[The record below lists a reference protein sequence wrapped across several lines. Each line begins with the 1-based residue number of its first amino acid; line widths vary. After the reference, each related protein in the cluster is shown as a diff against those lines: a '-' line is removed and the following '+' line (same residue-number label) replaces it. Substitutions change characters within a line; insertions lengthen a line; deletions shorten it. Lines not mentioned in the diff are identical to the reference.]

1 MMTLFK
7 NQIFANLNGHA
18 IIGVKI
24 FFVTVG
30 KIGAKTLQAWNPLF
44 DLSHPSV
51 RSRVSRCLSD
61 KQNESKR
68 GLKRTWLWE
77 GQKIKRESGI
87 WRYNDYSESFSV
99 LITQS
104 SRFRN
109 KKTKTEGFR
118 KNDDRKEKTFE
129 NEIFWQESYLKLIR
143 LMENFDWPK
152 LVLR

>member
-1 MMTLFK
+1 MILIKTVFYDVTFGKMTLFK

-30 KIGAKTLQAWNPLF
+30 KIGAKTLQAWNPFRPPL
-44 DLSHPSV
+44 PSV
-51 RSRVSRCLSD
+51 SEVKGFRGVCQTNKMSR
-61 KQNESKR
+61 KEGWNELDSEKV
-68 GLKRTWLWE
+68 
-77 GQKIKRESGI
+77 KIKRESGI

-109 KKTKTEGFR
+109 KKNENRRIQKKMTTEKR
-118 KNDDRKEKTFE
+118 KHLRMKFFDRKVIK
-129 NEIFWQESYLKLIR
+129 K
-143 LMENFDWPK
+143 
-152 LVLR
+152 

>member
-1 MMTLFK
+1 MVNTHWWRYFK

-18 IIGVKI
+18 IIGVKKI

-30 KIGAKTLQAWNPLF
+30 KIGAKTLQAWNPFRPL
-44 DLSHPSV
+44 PSV
-51 RSRVSRCLSD
+51 SISEFKGFRGVCQTNKMSRKEGWKHELDSSEG
-61 KQNESKR
+61 KNKKKR
-68 GLKRTWLWE
+68 K
-77 GQKIKRESGI
+77 SGI

-118 KNDDRKEKTFE
+118 KKWRQKRE
-129 NEIFWQESYLKLIR
+129 NIWEWNFLTGKLLK
-143 LMENFDWPK
+143 NY
-152 LVLR
+152 